1 MLLNWKKR
9 GHVLYASLE
18 GELDQHSAS
27 DLRDK
32 LNLLIEDK
40 AVTRIEFELSG
51 VTFMDSSGIGLVMGR
66 YKNIAD
72 YGGKMVIT
80 GLSPQAY
87 KVMKLSGIE
96 RIAEIYIKREEK
108 KK

>member
-1 MLLNWKKR
+1 MQLNWKKR

-51 VTFMDSSGIGLVMGR
+51 VTFMDSSGIGVLLGR
-66 YKNIAD
+66 YRALAAR
-72 YGGKMVIT
+72 GGGMNVT
-80 GLSPQAY
+80 GANRS
-87 KVMKLSGIE
+87 IE
-96 RIAEIYIKREEK
+96 RILRMSGVYRLCTKEDAVNEK
-108 KK
+108 